1 MADTT
6 NNILKRQI
14 DSIRYSFENYPVIAL
29 IGARQTG
36 KTTILKEFAKDQK
49 VFDLERQIDFDL
61 IERDAE
67 FFLENQSLPIFIDEA
82 QLSERLFRAIRVFID
97 KNRSQNGQVVISG
110 SSSPELLT
118 HITESL
124 AGRIAIIEVNT
135 LTIAEIEQ
143 NNISSFYI
151 CLNNADTDNLKKL
164 CLTKRNYLDL
174 IWWGGY
180 PEPLVR
186 QNQEFK
192 NDWSQNYI
200 RSYIDRDIRRLY
212 PDLQIEMY
220 QRFIKM
226 LALSSGEIIN
236 FSEWAS
242 ALGVSEPTAKKYLS
256 IAEGT
261 FLFRRWPA
269 YAFHPTKRL
278 IKSPKGSLRDTGLLC
293 ALLRI
298 EQPQDLFAHPKFG
311 AIFESYVIEQIIKS
325 LQHQRYRFDFSFYR
339 TKDQQE
345 VDLVLEFSKHKIPI
359 EIKVGK
365 EIRSESLKS
374 IKSFIADFQSPFG
387 CIINNSEN
395 IQEIAPKVFQ
405 IPFEAI

>member
-174 IWWGGY
+174 IWWRGY

-186 QNQEFK
+186 QNQKFK
-192 NDWSQNYI
+192 NDW
-200 RSYIDRDIRRLY
+200 DR
-212 PDLQIEMY
+212 
-220 QRFIKM
+220 
-226 LALSSGEIIN
+226 
-236 FSEWAS
+236 
-242 ALGVSEPTAKKYLS
+242 
-256 IAEGT
+256 
-261 FLFRRWPA
+261 
-269 YAFHPTKRL
+269 
-278 IKSPKGSLRDTGLLC
+278 
-293 ALLRI
+293 
-298 EQPQDLFAHPKFG
+298 
-311 AIFESYVIEQIIKS
+311 
-325 LQHQRYRFDFSFYR
+325 
-339 TKDQQE
+339 
-345 VDLVLEFSKHKIPI
+345 
-359 EIKVGK
+359 
-365 EIRSESLKS
+365 
-374 IKSFIADFQSPFG
+374 
-387 CIINNSEN
+387 
-395 IQEIAPKVFQ
+395 
-405 IPFEAI
+405 